1 MTSAQNEY
9 RRQRRWSR
17 RAAFSQV
24 AEASGSS
31 SRQMAVIPV
40 AGILVPVILV
50 PTMVGIGS
58 PVAAMNRKS
67 AAAAAAKVG

>member
-1 MTSAQNEY
+1 MTSGQNEY
-9 RRQRRWSR
+9 QRQRRWSR

-40 AGILVPVILV
+40 PAVSVPAVYV
-50 PTMVGIGS
+50 STMVGIGS
-58 PVAAMNRKS
+58 PVAAMNRQS
-67 AAAAAAKVG
+67 AAAAAAKFG